1 MLEKLK
7 PQRWSIASVT
17 SSFIFLLIY
26 FIKTLQYKQ
35 LSSNLVDTS
44 NFKVVPLWIVLVLA
58 SFIFFKL
65 GKSDENGWLKKI
77 NYWINPY
84 FYLLGL
90 FYLIGN
96 LLPGVLGFG
105 LFFSFVAI
113 LLKVGLILR
122 MQKVP
127 FDNYMNKDQKKEEE
141 ITQIDI
147 GPGDF
152 VIGEIY
158 KRNLDETGETP
169 PDEDDYIPANKT
181 AVVPLRDRFV
191 HFLALGVTGS
201 GKTSQSLLPMFNRDF
216 TSDNFRFAEIDVV
229 QMGQIVLEPKGDF
242 AKATWAMGKIKEA
255 EKKNN
260 YIAFLLDVDGKI
272 KKKINSLAE
281 QRQN

>member
-1 MLEKLK
+1 MLDKLK
-7 PQRWSIASVT
+7 PQRWSIASLV
-17 SSFIFLLIY
+17 SSLIFLLIY
-26 FIKTLQYKQ
+26 IVKTSQYKH
-35 LSSNLVDTS
+35 LSANLVDTS
-44 NFKVVPLWIVLVLA
+44 NFKVVPLWVVLVLA

-65 GKSDENGWLKKI
+65 GKSDENGWIKKI

-84 FYLLGL
+84 FYLLGFL
-90 FYLIGN
+90 YLIGN
-96 LLPGVLGFG
+96 LFPAILSFG

-113 LLKVGLILR
+113 LIKIGLVLR

-127 FDNYMNKDQKKEEE
+127 FDSYMNKDQKKEEE

-216 TSDNFRFAEIDVV
+216 TSDNFRSNGSNCIGTE
-229 QMGQIVLEPKGDF
+229 
-242 AKATWAMGKIKEA
+242 
-255 EKKNN
+255 
-260 YIAFLLDVDGKI
+260 
-272 KKKINSLAE
+272 
-281 QRQN
+281 R